1 MRIQRYP
8 GPCAAVL
15 AASLSASY
23 AGVCSDEIDA
33 LQARIDAK
41 VEATTAAGPPPTA
54 GGVEGPNSVQPT
66 PRSTAGA
73 QEKMGE
79 LQPEIVQSVQQSMA
93 GARTAD
99 TNGDKV
105 ACERALAE
113 VRRTLGK

>member
-41 VEATTAAGPPPTA
+41 VEATTAAGSPPTA

-73 QEKMGE
+73 QERLGE
-79 LQPEIVQSVQQSMA
+79 LQPEIVQSV
-93 GARTAD
+93 AD
-99 TNGDKV
+99 ANGDKV